1 MSALGETQIDG
12 LISAMEMEKIT
23 SLVAEKAP
31 NAKVIF
37 GSYDGLDLGDP
48 SKYDGGKAGDRI
60 TDIWG
65 ARVRKK
71 LLEDVQR
78 QIRNASAP
86 PSLMMMS
93 SSGR

>member
-1 MSALGETQIDG
+1 MSALGEEKIDG
-12 LISAMEMEKIT
+12 LISAMEMERIT

-31 NAKVIF
+31 NAKLIF

-48 SKYDGGKAGDRI
+48 SKYDGGKTGDRI

-65 ARVRKK
+65 ARVRKQ

-78 QIRNASAP
+78 QIKYAAAP
-86 PSLMMMS
+86 SDGES
-93 SSGR
+93 VS